1 MTSKN
6 DLLDKCTS
14 VDVTLASA
22 KVYLENQAEAIA
34 KVHNQPVDYSP
45 LIDIIEESRLDLA
58 EIIYHIASEEE

>member
-14 VDVTLASA
+14 VDVTLISS

-34 KVHNQPVDYSP
+34 KVYKEPVDYSP
-45 LIDIIEESRLDLA
+45 LIAIIEESRSDLA
-58 EIIYHIASEEE
+58 DIIRHINSEEE